1 LVLIDFQ
8 DRLVPAMAH
17 ADHTIKSAANL
28 LAGFEVLG
36 LPYIA
41 TQQYTK
47 GLGETVAPLKE
58 AAAAFTHIEK
68 EAFNAMTEP
77 VFVEA
82 LAQAGRKNVVLCGV
96 EAHICVLQSALSMV
110 AAGYNVFLVTDAI
123 DTRAAENKKMAIK
136 RAVQAGVVP
145 ATVEMVL
152 FELLEDDSKSPL
164 FKAIS
169 KIIK

>member
-1 LVLIDFQ
+1 
-8 DRLVPAMAH
+8 
-17 ADHTIKSAANL
+17 
-28 LAGFEVLG
+28 
-36 LPYIA
+36 
-41 TQQYTK
+41 
-47 GLGETVAPLKE
+47 
-58 AAAAFTHIEK
+58 
-68 EAFNAMTEP
+68 
-77 VFVEA
+77 
-82 LAQAGRKNVVLCGV
+82 
-96 EAHICVLQSALSMV
+96 VLQSALSMV